1 MEHISIGLRNAFG
14 LVSKKPANIIV
25 FVLASMAVAFIG
37 FLPVLI
43 LNQSWLD
50 PLQTVKVFYSSASVE
65 VAKGTGI
72 MSSLDLNKL
81 GPAGL
86 WVFGS
91 LFWKYLVTLPFQIAL
106 FLPLVQGKNLVRA
119 FSGIGKMPGVIIIQI
134 ITGLSIIAT
143 ALTGILITIAVF
155 AGAAAPFFMIIVLLA
170 VLSLVVVL
178 TLSPFG
184 FVIGGMTLFKSIG
197 FSFSNSLKFGW
208 AIFLTLFITSIFASM
223 LNNWTGNI
231 GPVSDFVALLLFVLQ
246 YCILHSVYER
256 MVQDAPKT
264 SPNI

>member
-1 MEHISIGLRNAFG
+1 V
-14 LVSKKPANIIV
+14 LV
-25 FVLASMAVAFIG
+25 
-37 FLPVLI
+37 

-72 MSSLDLNKL
+72 LSSLNLNNL

-91 LFWKYLVTLPFQIAL
+91 LFWKYLVTLPFQIVL
-106 FLPLVQGKNLVRA
+106 FLPLVQGKSLSKA
-119 FSGIGKMPGVIIIQI
+119 FSGLRKMPGVIIIQL
-134 ITGLSIIAT
+134 ITGLTIIAT
-143 ALTGILITIAVF
+143 AVTGILITIAVF
-155 AGAAAPFFMIIVLLA
+155 AGAAAPFFMIIVLLV

-184 FVIGGMTLFKSIG
+184 FVLDGMQLFKSIG

-208 AIFLTLFITSIFASM
+208 AIFLTLLITSIIASM
-223 LNNWTGNI
+223 VNNWTGNI
-231 GPVSDFVALLLFVLQ
+231 GPVSDFVALMLFIPQ